1 MSTSSSSPSSTASLA
16 RLLTGEFV
24 CAAGLFAVGVF
35 VLAYGYRYPIIADG
49 VVGPGLMPTITG
61 IVLTVIAAY
70 LTWREVRAWRDARAI
85 RTAAAGA
92 GHEPAGADTDGVLSL
107 SDFSEDEGEAAGKP
121 VTVAGILGML
131 VLSVLLA
138 PVFGLIPM
146 LGVLVFVCVAVF
158 EREGLLTAA
167 LMTAGSMVLSWLLFV
182 QLFEV
187 PMPTGSVWQALGW

>member
-1 MSTSSSSPSSTASLA
+1 MASSMSTSSSTTSLG

-24 CAAGLFAVGVF
+24 CAAGLLAVGLF

-61 IVLTVIAAY
+61 IILTVIAAY
-70 LTWREVRAWRDARAI
+70 LTWREVRVWHGVRAI
-85 RTAAAGA
+85 RTAAAVA
-92 GHEPAGADTDGVLSL
+92 GEPAGAETDGVLSL

-131 VLSVLLA
+131 VLAVLLA

-167 LMTAGSMVLSWLLFV
+167 LMTAGSMLLSWLLFV

-187 PMPTGSVWQALGW
+187 PMPTGSAWQVFGW

>member
-1 MSTSSSSPSSTASLA
+1 MSSSSSTSSSTTSLG

-24 CAAGLFAVGVF
+24 CAAGLLAVGVF

-61 IVLTVIAAY
+61 IILTVIAAY
-70 LTWREVRAWRDARAI
+70 LTWREVRAWQEVQAI
-85 RTAAAGA
+85 RTATAAAG
-92 GHEPAGADTDGVLSL
+92 EPAGAETDGVLSL

-131 VLSVLLA
+131 VLAVLLA

-167 LMTAGSMVLSWLLFV
+167 LMAAGSMLLSWLLFV

-187 PMPTGSVWQALGW
+187 PMPTGSAWQALGW

>member
-1 MSTSSSSPSSTASLA
+1 MTSLG

-24 CAAGLFAVGVF
+24 CAAGLLAVGVF
-35 VLAYGYRYPIIADG
+35 VLVYGYRYPIIADG

-61 IVLTVIAAY
+61 IILTAIAAY
-70 LTWREVRAWRDARAI
+70 LTWNEVRAI
-85 RTAAAGA
+85 RSAAAISPN
-92 GHEPAGADTDGVLSL
+92 EPRDTDADGALSL
-107 SDFSEDEGEAAGKP
+107 SDFNEDEGEAAGKP

-131 VLSVLLA
+131 VLAVLLA

-167 LMTAGSMVLSWLLFV
+167 LMTAGSMLLSWLLFV

-187 PMPTGSVWQALGW
+187 PMPTGSVWQVFGW